1 MEGLRLRGAAFRR
14 RREERGMTEQAVATV
29 LRIPRK
35 NVVAFEEGIIMQTP
49 SDAEEKLASLNTKW
63 TNEEIMNHRTRRTG

>member
-35 NVVAFEEGIIMQTP
+35 NVAAFEEGIIM
-49 SDAEEKLASLNTKW
+49 
-63 TNEEIMNHRTRRTG
+63 